1 MAKTQEA
8 TENSIGTPPGLG
20 DISVIR
26 NILFGQ
32 QTAEFQSSFESFKAR
47 MDAKDAEH
55 DERFNRLE
63 AHFKQQIEAMTA
75 NTNQQ
80 MQQLEAKLKQSQE
93 QLSEKIA
100 ATSKNDKAM
109 LGHLLMD
116 IGKKL
121 AE

>member
-8 TENSIGTPPGLG
+8 TENSNGTAGLG

-32 QTAEFQSSFESFKAR
+32 QTAEFQSSFEAFKAR

-63 AHFKQQIEAMTA
+63 AHFKNQMDAMNADA
-75 NTNQQ
+75 NQR
-80 MQQLEAKLKQSQE
+80 MQQLEVKLKQAQE
-93 QLSEKIA
+93 QLSEKIVS
-100 ATSKNDKAM
+100 TNRNEKAV
-109 LGHLLMD
+109 LGQLLMD